1 MDNTITAD
9 DLRST
14 ARAICA
20 GLPVD
25 ELHSHPA
32 WRAADRIEA
41 LEHELQCA
49 CDHGMDLVTGVE
61 LLREA
66 LGVPAEPHQGILER
80 LVKRAESLNRSEV
93 QMIGDLALRFD
104 QEGDALLKSEK
115 PDDKAR
121 GRSRK
126 TAACSLAVEAT
137 RIHQQGVACP
147 GCGSVPG
154 LYHSPECPSVNAFT
168 AGRIPYPAASSTAC
182 DDQLAPDPSFK
193 GAAQ

>member
-1 MDNTITAD
+1 MENPITAD
-9 DLRST
+9 DLRAT

-20 GLPVD
+20 GLPAD

-32 WRAADRIEA
+32 WRAADRLEA

-49 CDHGMDLVTGVE
+49 SDYGRDLATGVE

-66 LGVPAEPHQGILER
+66 LGVPAEPHQGIIER
-80 LVKRAESLNRSEV
+80 LVTRAESLNRGEI

-104 QEGDALLKSEK
+104 QEGNELLKSEDPSK
-115 PDDKAR
+115 KTR
-121 GRSRK
+121 GRNRK

-137 RIHQQGVACP
+137 RLHQQGTACR

-154 LYHSPECPSVNAFT
+154 QYHSPECPSVNAFT
-168 AGRIPYPAASSTAC
+168 AGRIPHTGEGPR
-182 DDQLAPDPSFK
+182 Q
-193 GAAQ
+193 